1 VNRGAGITRRTL
13 LAGGIPSLARAAEKP
28 NLVLFLS
35 DDHGYFDSPVYG
47 SKAVRTP
54 NMESMANAGKVFT
67 GVFTGSP
74 TCVPSR
80 SILMSGLLPAR
91 NGALPNHSGLTPGIR
106 TLPTF
111 LAASGYDVFHFGK
124 SHFQPASNFRDW
136 TPVPSEINGGPL
148 NADLDTAAVEKWLAQ
163 RTAARTGKPLCL
175 VICSHSPHVYWRA
188 NAGYDP
194 RLVELPPT
202 WVDTP
207 ETRNER
213 ARYYSDVT
221 FADQQLG
228 EVRASCRKHL
238 SKNTLFL
245 YTSDN
250 GAQWPFAKWSLYDAG
265 IHMPFLAEWPGV
277 IAPGSRSN
285 ALISF
290 CDLLPTLVEIAG
302 GQAPPDLDGR
312 SFAKVLL
319 GKAATHR
326 REIYAA
332 HSGDRDFNVFPTR
345 CVRTA
350 RYKYILN
357 LHPEFQYT
365 THIDTAGPNDGRI
378 YFDSW
383 VEKAKTD
390 PDAERIVKRYHEHPA
405 EELYDVVADPHETRN
420 LAGEAAATVRE
431 LRVKVQAWMKAQG
444 DRGEVFGKP
453 RLRATASSGA
463 GGPGSR
469 MAQWTYYE
477 NAAKCCPAAFDRSRR
492 RSRG

>member
-1 VNRGAGITRRTL
+1 VNTVTGITRRSL
-13 LAGGIPSLARAAEKP
+13 LSGSICAFAQPAQRPDI
-28 NLVLFLS
+28 VLFLS

-47 SKAVRTP
+47 GRSVRTP
-54 NMESMANAGKVFT
+54 NMESMAKDGKVFT

-91 NGALPNHSGLTPGIR
+91 NGALPNHSGLAPGIR
-106 TLPTF
+106 TLPAF
-111 LAASGYDVFHFGK
+111 LKDCGYEVFHFGK
-124 SHFQPASNFRDW
+124 SHFQPAANFHDW
-136 TPVPSEINGGPL
+136 THVPSEINGGPL

-163 RTAARTGKPLCL
+163 RAAITSTTPLCL

-194 RLVELPPT
+194 RRVELPPT
-202 WVDTP
+202 FVDTP
-207 ETRNER
+207 ETRSER
-213 ARYYSDVT
+213 AKYYSDVT

-238 SKNTLFL
+238 SKNTLLL

-265 IHMPFLAEWPGV
+265 IHMPFIAEWPGV
-277 IAPGSRSN
+277 IAPGSRSD

-290 CDLLPTLVEIAG
+290 CDLLPTLVSIAG
-302 GQAPPDLDGR
+302 GNAPEDIDGR
-312 SFAKVLL
+312 SFAQVLL
-319 GKAATHR
+319 GKATAHR
-326 REIYAA
+326 SEIYAA
-332 HSGDRDFNVFPTR
+332 HSGDGDFNVFPTR

-350 RYKYILN
+350 KYKYILN

-365 THIDTAGPNDGRI
+365 THIDVAGPNDGRI

-390 PDAERIVKRYHEHPA
+390 PAAERIVRRYHEHPA
-405 EELYDVVADPHETRN
+405 EELYDVAADPHETKN
-420 LAGEAAATVRE
+420 LAAGTVYATTLHE
-431 LRVKVQAWMKAQG
+431 LRAKVGAWMKAQG
-444 DRGEVFGKP
+444 DKGEVFGKP
-453 RLRATASSGA
+453 RLLAT
-463 GGPGSR
+463 GSR
-469 MAQWTYYE
+469 GQPDTGAMIVGNGLE
-477 NAAKCCPAAFDRSRR
+477 
-492 RSRG
+492 